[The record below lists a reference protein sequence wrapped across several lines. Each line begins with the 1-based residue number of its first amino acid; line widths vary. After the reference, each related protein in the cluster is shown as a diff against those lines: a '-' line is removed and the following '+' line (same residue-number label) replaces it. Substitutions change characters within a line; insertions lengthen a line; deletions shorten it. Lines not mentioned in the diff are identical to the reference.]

1 MSGQTTARLEETD
14 CERTREAHLCF
25 IPLHGN
31 AVGDAV
37 LRDGMV
43 LGRSPQCALQLET
56 QGVSREHA
64 QVSRQGPLWV
74 IRDLGSTNG
83 TYVQGRRAQH
93 APFQC
98 GAIVRIGDSV
108 LLVARAAFASAQA
121 TELASGL
128 IAGPELALLL
138 EPLQRVAATDLPVVV
153 TGATGTGKELAARAI
168 HDQSPRRDHAFVDIN
183 CSAIPETLIE
193 AELFGH
199 QRGTFTGAHENR
211 SGLFEKASGGTLFLD
226 EVDALNLSA
235 QAKLLRVLQ
244 ERTVRRIGARANI
257 AIDVRIISATNC
269 DLAQAVAEG
278 RFRPDL
284 YYRLRV
290 LPLHVPELCTR
301 GDDVKLLVDH
311 FLRVKSERNGQP
323 LRKFSPEA
331 LRALCDYPWPGNVR
345 ELENTIEYALA
356 IGLDDELGTTDLPP
370 EILSAHPQPSAEDFR
385 QVLQA
390 YMNDTVPLAEIE
402 KRYILSVLQQFGGNQ
417 VRAAA
422 ALGIDRSK
430 LYRRLKQYGVMAV
443 RFIQEENLDGH
454 QLLSMR

>member
-1 MSGQTTARLEETD
+1 MPLVTPTAIDGWPTNHAATHARTASIANDHHPRVGNSKSPTLIGQSPVMRKLFSVIERVAPTD
-14 CERTREAHLCF
+14 A
-25 IPLHGN
+25 
-31 AVGDAV
+31 
-37 LRDGMV
+37 
-43 LGRSPQCALQLET
+43 
-56 QGVSREHA
+56 
-64 QVSRQGPLWV
+64 
-74 IRDLGSTNG
+74 
-83 TYVQGRRAQH
+83 
-93 APFQC
+93 
-98 GAIVRIGDSV
+98 SV
-108 LLVARAAFASAQA
+108 L
-121 TELASGL
+121 
-128 IAGPELALLL
+128 
-138 EPLQRVAATDLPVVV
+138 V

-168 HDQSPRRDHAFVDIN
+168 HDLSPRCDHAFVDIN

-269 DLAQAVAEG
+269 DLALAVAEG

-301 GDDVKLLVDH
+301 GDDVRLLVEH
-311 FLRVKSERNGQP
+311 FLRVKSERNGQR
-323 LRKFSPEA
+323 LREFTPEA
-331 LRALCDYPWPGNVR
+331 MRALCDYPWPGNVR

-356 IGLDDELGTTDLPP
+356 IGLDDELDTGDLPP
-370 EILSAHPQPSAEDFR
+370 EVLTAQPQPSADDFR

-443 RFIQEENLDGH
+443 RFLQEEDLDGL
-454 QLLSMR
+454 QLRSH

>member
-1 MSGQTTARLEETD
+1 M
-14 CERTREAHLCF
+14 
-25 IPLHGN
+25 PLATPPVSDGWVNTH
-31 AVGDAV
+31 ASR
-37 LRDGMV
+37 RD
-43 LGRSPQCALQLET
+43 RP
-56 QGVSREHA
+56 
-64 QVSRQGPLWV
+64 
-74 IRDLGSTNG
+74 
-83 TYVQGRRAQH
+83 
-93 APFQC
+93 
-98 GAIVRIGDSV
+98 
-108 LLVARAAFASAQA
+108 AAK
-121 TELASGL
+121 T
-128 IAGPELALLL
+128 IGPEAPEFKGNPPAPMLVGQSPVMRKLFSVI
-138 EPLQRVAATDLPVVV
+138 QRVAPTDASVLV

-168 HDQSPRRDHAFVDIN
+168 HDMSPRRDGAFVDIN

-226 EVDALNLSA
+226 EIDALNLSA

-269 DLAQAVAEG
+269 NLAEAVAAG

-290 LPLHVPELCTR
+290 LPLHLPELCTR
-301 GDDVKLLVDH
+301 TGDVSLLVEH
-311 FLRVKSERNGQP
+311 FLQMKSAKNGQAP
-323 LRKFSPEA
+323 RKFTPEA
-331 LRALCDYPWPGNVR
+331 MQALCEYPWPGNVR

-356 IGLDDELGTTDLPP
+356 IGLEDELDVMDLPP
-370 EILSAHPQPSAEDFR
+370 EIIDAHRQTGADNFR

-390 YMNDTVPLAEIE
+390 YMNDTVPLAEVE

-443 RFIQEENLDGH
+443 RFLQEEDLNGM
-454 QLLSMR
+454 QLLSGREVMEGQGSGH

>member
-1 MSGQTTARLEETD
+1 MPLATPTVIDGWSSSSNLARSAIALDQQENFRTSNSRTPTLIGQSPVMKKLFSVIERVAPTD
-14 CERTREAHLCF
+14 A
-25 IPLHGN
+25 
-31 AVGDAV
+31 
-37 LRDGMV
+37 
-43 LGRSPQCALQLET
+43 
-56 QGVSREHA
+56 
-64 QVSRQGPLWV
+64 
-74 IRDLGSTNG
+74 
-83 TYVQGRRAQH
+83 
-93 APFQC
+93 
-98 GAIVRIGDSV
+98 SV
-108 LLVARAAFASAQA
+108 L
-121 TELASGL
+121 
-128 IAGPELALLL
+128 I
-138 EPLQRVAATDLPVVV
+138 

-168 HDQSPRRDHAFVDIN
+168 HDMSPRCDKTFVDIN

-301 GDDVKLLVDH
+301 GGDVQLLVDH
-311 FLRVKSERNGQP
+311 FLRLKSQRNGQP
-323 LRKFSPEA
+323 LRPFTDEA
-331 LRALCDYPWPGNVR
+331 IRALCDYPWPGNVR

-356 IGLDDELGTTDLPP
+356 IGLDDELGIADLPP
-370 EILSAHPQPSAEDFR
+370 EILTTTPQPSADDFK

-430 LYRRLKQYGVMAV
+430 LYRRLRQYGVKAV
-443 RFIQEENLDGH
+443 VKFFQEEQHGLQFRGGKVHDTAH
-454 QLLSMR
+454 

>member
-1 MSGQTTARLEETD
+1 MPLATPTAIDGWSTNHTSNHARSG
-14 CERTREAHLCF
+14 
-25 IPLHGN
+25 
-31 AVGDAV
+31 
-37 LRDGMV
+37 
-43 LGRSPQCALQLET
+43 ALALDQLESPRT
-56 QGVSREHA
+56 SNSKTPTLIGQSPVMRKLFS
-64 QVSRQGPLWV
+64 V
-74 IRDLGSTNG
+74 IER
-83 TYVQGRRAQH
+83 V
-93 APFQC
+93 APTD
-98 GAIVRIGDSV
+98 ASV
-108 LLVARAAFASAQA
+108 L
-121 TELASGL
+121 
-128 IAGPELALLL
+128 I
-138 EPLQRVAATDLPVVV
+138 

-168 HDQSPRRDHAFVDIN
+168 HDLSPRRDGAFVDIN

-269 DLAQAVAEG
+269 DLSQAVAEG

-290 LPLHVPELCTR
+290 LPLHVTELCTR
-301 GDDVKLLVDH
+301 GEDVTLLVDH
-311 FLRVKSERNGQP
+311 FLRLKSERNGQP
-323 LRKFSPEA
+323 LRKFTAEA
-331 LRALCDYPWPGNVR
+331 MRALCNYPWPGNVR

-356 IGLDDELGTTDLPP
+356 IGLEDELGTADLPP
-370 EILSAHPQPSAEDFR
+370 EILTSNPQPSADDFR

-443 RFIQEENLDGH
+443 RFLSEEDLDGM
-454 QLLSMR
+454 QLLSGYDESIRRQAKTPTAVKK

>member
-1 MSGQTTARLEETD
+1 MPLATPTAIDGWSTDQKSNSPSSSIAGDEEINNSPDNPKTPTLIGQSPVMRKLFSVIERVAPTD
-14 CERTREAHLCF
+14 A
-25 IPLHGN
+25 
-31 AVGDAV
+31 
-37 LRDGMV
+37 
-43 LGRSPQCALQLET
+43 
-56 QGVSREHA
+56 
-64 QVSRQGPLWV
+64 
-74 IRDLGSTNG
+74 
-83 TYVQGRRAQH
+83 
-93 APFQC
+93 
-98 GAIVRIGDSV
+98 SV
-108 LLVARAAFASAQA
+108 L
-121 TELASGL
+121 
-128 IAGPELALLL
+128 I
-138 EPLQRVAATDLPVVV
+138 

-168 HDQSPRRDHAFVDIN
+168 HDLSPRRNNAFVDIN

-290 LPLHVPELCTR
+290 LPLQLPELCTR
-301 GDDVKLLVDH
+301 GDDVALLVDH
-311 FLRVKSERNGQP
+311 FLRLKAERMGQE
-323 LRKFSPEA
+323 LRSFTPEA
-331 LRALCDYPWPGNVR
+331 LRALREYPWPGNVR
-345 ELENTIEYALA
+345 ELENSIEYALA
-356 IGLDDELGTTDLPP
+356 IGLEEQLDIADLPI
-370 EILSAHPQPSAEDFR
+370 EIANHVPSDLHDFR
-385 QVLQA
+385 SVLQA

-430 LYRRLKQYGVMAV
+430 LYRRLRQYGVKAV
-443 RFIQEENLDGH
+443 KFIQEEEPHGLQFRGAKTPTTSH
-454 QLLSMR
+454 

>member
-1 MSGQTTARLEETD
+1 MPLATPPVFDGWANSQPNRRDRTAAKSLEPEVPAPANHRAPMLVGQSPAMRKLFSVI
-14 CERTREAHLCF
+14 ERVAPTEA
-25 IPLHGN
+25 
-31 AVGDAV
+31 
-37 LRDGMV
+37 
-43 LGRSPQCALQLET
+43 
-56 QGVSREHA
+56 
-64 QVSRQGPLWV
+64 
-74 IRDLGSTNG
+74 
-83 TYVQGRRAQH
+83 
-93 APFQC
+93 
-98 GAIVRIGDSV
+98 SV
-108 LLVARAAFASAQA
+108 L
-121 TELASGL
+121 
-128 IAGPELALLL
+128 I
-138 EPLQRVAATDLPVVV
+138 

-168 HDQSPRRDHAFVDIN
+168 HNMSPRCDAAFVDIN

-269 DLAQAVAEG
+269 DLAQAVAAG

-290 LPLHVPELCTR
+290 LPLHLPELCTR
-301 GDDVKLLVDH
+301 SGDVSLLVDH
-311 FLRVKSERNGQP
+311 FLRVKSERQGRTFVP
-323 LRKFSPEA
+323 RFTPEA
-331 LRALCDYPWPGNVR
+331 MRTLNEYPWPGNVR
-345 ELENTIEYALA
+345 ELENVIEYALA
-356 IGLDDELGTTDLPP
+356 LGNGEELGVEDLPL
-370 EILSAHPQPSAEDFR
+370 ELSEGRSQSNADDLREL
-385 QVLQA
+385 LQA
-390 YMNDTVPLAEIE
+390 YMNDAVPLAEIE

-430 LYRRLKQYGVMAV
+430 LYRRLRQYGVKAV
-443 RFIQEENLDGH
+443 KFLQEEEQDGLQFRGMKTH
-454 QLLSMR
+454 THVV

>member
-1 MSGQTTARLEETD
+1 MPLATPTA
-14 CERTREAHLCF
+14 
-25 IPLHGN
+25 I
-31 AVGDAV
+31 
-37 LRDGMV
+37 DG
-43 LGRSPQCALQLET
+43 
-56 QGVSREHA
+56 
-64 QVSRQGPLWV
+64 W
-74 IRDLGSTNG
+74 STN
-83 TYVQGRRAQH
+83 H
-93 APFQC
+93 ANSHARSTTIAPDKQETPK
-98 GAIVRIGDSV
+98 ISRSISPTLIGQSPVMRKLFSVIERVAPTDASV
-108 LLVARAAFASAQA
+108 L
-121 TELASGL
+121 
-128 IAGPELALLL
+128 I
-138 EPLQRVAATDLPVVV
+138 

-168 HDQSPRRDHAFVDIN
+168 HDMSPRRDNAFVDIN

-290 LPLHVPELCTR
+290 LPLHVPELCSR
-301 GDDVKLLVDH
+301 GDDVKLLVEH
-311 FLRVKSERNGQP
+311 FLRLKSERSGQP
-323 LRKFSPEA
+323 LRNFTAEA
-331 LRALCDYPWPGNVR
+331 MRALCEYPWPGNVR
-345 ELENTIEYALA
+345 ELENAIEYALA
-356 IGLDDELGTTDLPP
+356 IGLEDDLGIADLPT
-370 EILSAHPQPSAEDFR
+370 EIMSSHPQPSVDNFR
-385 QVLQA
+385 EVLQA

-443 RFIQEENLDGH
+443 RFLQEEDLDGM
-454 QLLSMR
+454 QLLSRTGEVGSNAFNALPTSRQQ

>member
-1 MSGQTTARLEETD
+1 MPLATPTAIDGWTTTQTSNRARSGASNVDQQEATRTSGSRTPTLIGESPVMRKLFSVIERVSPTD
-14 CERTREAHLCF
+14 A
-25 IPLHGN
+25 
-31 AVGDAV
+31 
-37 LRDGMV
+37 
-43 LGRSPQCALQLET
+43 
-56 QGVSREHA
+56 
-64 QVSRQGPLWV
+64 
-74 IRDLGSTNG
+74 
-83 TYVQGRRAQH
+83 
-93 APFQC
+93 
-98 GAIVRIGDSV
+98 SV
-108 LLVARAAFASAQA
+108 L
-121 TELASGL
+121 
-128 IAGPELALLL
+128 I
-138 EPLQRVAATDLPVVV
+138 

-168 HDQSPRRDHAFVDIN
+168 HDLSPRRDGAFVDIN

-269 DLAQAVAEG
+269 ELAQAVAEG

-301 GDDVKLLVDH
+301 GEDVKLLVDH
-311 FLRVKSERNGQP
+311 FLRLKAERMGQSP
-323 LRKFSPEA
+323 RPFTPEA
-331 LRALCDYPWPGNVR
+331 MRALQDYPWPGNVR
-345 ELENTIEYALA
+345 ELENAIEYSLA
-356 IGLDDELGTTDLPP
+356 IGMDETLGIADLPI
-370 EILSAHPQPSAEDFR
+370 EIANHEPSDLHDFR
-385 QVLQA
+385 SVLQA

-430 LYRRLKQYGVMAV
+430 LYRRLRQYGVKAV
-443 RFIQEENLDGH
+443 KFFQEEEPHGLQFRGAKTETAAH
-454 QLLSMR
+454 

>member
-1 MSGQTTARLEETD
+1 MPLATPTA
-14 CERTREAHLCF
+14 
-25 IPLHGN
+25 I
-31 AVGDAV
+31 
-37 LRDGMV
+37 DG
-43 LGRSPQCALQLET
+43 
-56 QGVSREHA
+56 
-64 QVSRQGPLWV
+64 W
-74 IRDLGSTNG
+74 STNQTKNNSPSSSVAG
-83 TYVQGRRAQH
+83 H
-93 APFQC
+93 AEENPTTSNS
-98 GAIVRIGDSV
+98 RTPTLIGESPVMKKLFSV
-108 LLVARAAFASAQA
+108 
-121 TELASGL
+121 
-128 IAGPELALLL
+128 I
-138 EPLQRVAATDLPVVV
+138 QRVAPTDASVLI

-168 HDQSPRRDHAFVDIN
+168 HDQSPRCEKAFIDIN

-290 LPLHVPELCTR
+290 LPLQLPELCTR
-301 GDDVKLLVDH
+301 GNDIDLLVDH
-311 FLRVKSERNGQP
+311 FLRLKAERMGQEQ
-323 LRKFSPEA
+323 LRSFTPDAMRA
-331 LRALCDYPWPGNVR
+331 LREYPWPGNVR
-345 ELENTIEYALA
+345 ELENAIEYALA
-356 IGLDDELGTTDLPP
+356 IGIDDELGMTDLPI
-370 EILSAHPQPSAEDFR
+370 EIADHVASDLTDFR
-385 QVLQA
+385 SVLQA

-402 KRYILSVLQQFGGNQ
+402 KRYILTVLQQFGGNQ

-430 LYRRLKQYGVMAV
+430 LYRRLRQYGVKAV
-443 RFIQEENLDGH
+443 KFFQEEEEHGLQFRGGKTTTTAH
-454 QLLSMR
+454 

>member
-1 MSGQTTARLEETD
+1 MPLATPTAIDGWPPNHTNSHSPSSTEAGHVEESSRVNSRTPTLIGQSPVMKKLFSVIERVAPTD
-14 CERTREAHLCF
+14 A
-25 IPLHGN
+25 
-31 AVGDAV
+31 
-37 LRDGMV
+37 
-43 LGRSPQCALQLET
+43 
-56 QGVSREHA
+56 
-64 QVSRQGPLWV
+64 
-74 IRDLGSTNG
+74 
-83 TYVQGRRAQH
+83 
-93 APFQC
+93 
-98 GAIVRIGDSV
+98 SV
-108 LLVARAAFASAQA
+108 L
-121 TELASGL
+121 
-128 IAGPELALLL
+128 I
-138 EPLQRVAATDLPVVV
+138 

-168 HDQSPRRDHAFVDIN
+168 HDLSPRGDKAFVDIN

-290 LPLHVPELCTR
+290 LPLQLPELCTR
-301 GDDVKLLVDH
+301 GEDVDLLVEH
-311 FLRVKSERNGQP
+311 FLRLKAERMGQEQVRHFTP
-323 LRKFSPEA
+323 DAMRA
-331 LRALCDYPWPGNVR
+331 LREYPWPGNVR
-345 ELENTIEYALA
+345 ELENAIEYALA
-356 IGLDDELGTTDLPP
+356 IGMEDELGMADLPI
-370 EILSAHPQPSAEDFR
+370 EIANHVGSDLHDFR
-385 QVLQA
+385 SVLQA

-402 KRYILSVLQQFGGNQ
+402 KRYILTVLQQFGGNQ

-430 LYRRLKQYGVMAV
+430 LYRRLRQYGVKAV
-443 RFIQEENLDGH
+443 RFFQEEEQHGLQFRGAKTSTTTH
-454 QLLSMR
+454 

>member
-1 MSGQTTARLEETD
+1 MPLATPSVIDGWTTD
-14 CERTREAHLCF
+14 
-25 IPLHGN
+25 N
-31 AVGDAV
+31 
-37 LRDGMV
+37 
-43 LGRSPQCALQLET
+43 RS
-56 QGVSREHA
+56 
-64 QVSRQGPLWV
+64 
-74 IRDLGSTNG
+74 
-83 TYVQGRRAQH
+83 
-93 APFQC
+93 
-98 GAIVRIGDSV
+98 GAIAVDQQEAPRTSGSKTPTLIGQSPAMRKLFSVIERVAPTDASV
-108 LLVARAAFASAQA
+108 L
-121 TELASGL
+121 
-128 IAGPELALLL
+128 I
-138 EPLQRVAATDLPVVV
+138 

-168 HDQSPRRDHAFVDIN
+168 HELSPRRDAAFVDIN
-183 CSAIPETLIE
+183 CSAIPDTLIE

-269 DLAQAVAEG
+269 DLGLAVTEG

-290 LPLHVPELCTR
+290 LPLQLPELCTR
-301 GDDVKLLVDH
+301 AGDVELLVEH
-311 FLRVKSERNGQP
+311 FLQLKAQRMGQE
-323 LRKFSPEA
+323 LRRFTPEA
-331 LRALCDYPWPGNVR
+331 MRALREYPWPGNVR

-356 IGLDDELGTTDLPP
+356 IGMDETLGMDDLPI
-370 EILSAHPQPSAEDFR
+370 EIANHVPADVNDFR
-385 QVLQA
+385 SVLQA

-430 LYRRLKQYGVMAV
+430 LYRRLRQYGVKAV
-443 RFIQEENLDGH
+443 KFLQEEEQDGLQFRGSKAH
-454 QLLSMR
+454 VV

>member
-1 MSGQTTARLEETD
+1 MPLATPTAIDGWSTSQTSNISPSGVIAGDVEESPRTTNPRTPTLIGQSPVMKKLFSVIERVAPTD
-14 CERTREAHLCF
+14 A
-25 IPLHGN
+25 
-31 AVGDAV
+31 
-37 LRDGMV
+37 
-43 LGRSPQCALQLET
+43 
-56 QGVSREHA
+56 
-64 QVSRQGPLWV
+64 
-74 IRDLGSTNG
+74 
-83 TYVQGRRAQH
+83 
-93 APFQC
+93 
-98 GAIVRIGDSV
+98 SV
-108 LLVARAAFASAQA
+108 L
-121 TELASGL
+121 
-128 IAGPELALLL
+128 I
-138 EPLQRVAATDLPVVV
+138 

-168 HDQSPRRDHAFVDIN
+168 HDLSPRRDNAFVDIN

-257 AIDVRIISATNC
+257 AIDVRIISASNC

-290 LPLHVPELCTR
+290 LPLQLPELCTR
-301 GDDVKLLVDH
+301 GDDVNLLVDH
-311 FLRVKSERNGQP
+311 FLRLKSERMGQQQ
-323 LRKFSPEA
+323 LRRFTPEA
-331 LRALCDYPWPGNVR
+331 MRALREYPWPGNVR
-345 ELENTIEYALA
+345 ELENAIEYALA
-356 IGLDDELGTTDLPP
+356 IGMEDELDVEDLPI
-370 EILSAHPQPSAEDFR
+370 EIANHVPSDLHDFR
-385 QVLQA
+385 SVLQA

-402 KRYILSVLQQFGGNQ
+402 KRYILTVLQQFGGNQ

-430 LYRRLKQYGVMAV
+430 LYRRLRQYGVKAV
-443 RFIQEENLDGH
+443 KFFQEEEEHGLQFRGAKTTTTAH
-454 QLLSMR
+454 

>member
-1 MSGQTTARLEETD
+1 M
-14 CERTREAHLCF
+14 
-25 IPLHGN
+25 PL
-31 AVGDAV
+31 ATPTVI
-37 LRDGMV
+37 DG
-43 LGRSPQCALQLET
+43 
-56 QGVSREHA
+56 
-64 QVSRQGPLWV
+64 W
-74 IRDLGSTNG
+74 STNPTNQNSPSNSAVHDVEEPTRPRTSRTPTLIG
-83 TYVQGRRAQH
+83 ESPVMKKLFSVIERV
-93 APFQC
+93 APTD
-98 GAIVRIGDSV
+98 ASV
-108 LLVARAAFASAQA
+108 L
-121 TELASGL
+121 
-128 IAGPELALLL
+128 I
-138 EPLQRVAATDLPVVV
+138 

-168 HDQSPRRDHAFVDIN
+168 HDLSPRRNNAFVDIN

-290 LPLHVPELCTR
+290 LPLQLPELCTR
-301 GDDVKLLVDH
+301 GNDVDLLVEH
-311 FLRVKSERNGQP
+311 FLRLKTERMGQEEV
-323 LRKFSPEA
+323 RHFTPEA
-331 LRALCDYPWPGNVR
+331 MSALREYPWPGNVR
-345 ELENTIEYALA
+345 ELENAIEYSLA
-356 IGLDDELGTTDLPP
+356 IGMEEELGMADLPI
-370 EILSAHPQPSAEDFR
+370 EIADHVASDINDFR
-385 QVLQA
+385 SVLEA

-402 KRYILSVLQQFGGNQ
+402 KRYILTVLQQFGGNQ

-430 LYRRLKQYGVMAV
+430 LYRRLRQYGVKAV
-443 RFIQEENLDGH
+443 KFFQEEEEHGLQFRGGKTTTTAH
-454 QLLSMR
+454 

>member
-1 MSGQTTARLEETD
+1 MPLATPTAIDGWTTSNTRSGTIAIDKQEPQRTSGTKTPTLIGQSPVMRKLFSVI
-14 CERTREAHLCF
+14 ERVAPTEA
-25 IPLHGN
+25 
-31 AVGDAV
+31 
-37 LRDGMV
+37 
-43 LGRSPQCALQLET
+43 
-56 QGVSREHA
+56 
-64 QVSRQGPLWV
+64 
-74 IRDLGSTNG
+74 
-83 TYVQGRRAQH
+83 
-93 APFQC
+93 
-98 GAIVRIGDSV
+98 SV
-108 LLVARAAFASAQA
+108 L
-121 TELASGL
+121 
-128 IAGPELALLL
+128 I
-138 EPLQRVAATDLPVVV
+138 

-168 HDQSPRRDHAFVDIN
+168 HQLSPRRDGAFVDIN

-301 GDDVKLLVDH
+301 VGDVPLLVDY
-311 FLRVKSERNGQP
+311 FLRMKSERNGQP
-323 LRKFSPEA
+323 LRKFTEEA
-331 LRALCDYPWPGNVR
+331 MRALCEYPWPGNVR

-356 IGLDDELGTTDLPP
+356 IGIEDELGTGDLPP
-370 EILSAHPQPSAEDFR
+370 EIVTAASQPSPDNFR

-443 RFIQEENLDGH
+443 RFIQEEDLDGM
-454 QLLSMR
+454 QLLSGGDESDRYPKMPAWKR

>member
-1 MSGQTTARLEETD
+1 MPLSTPTA
-14 CERTREAHLCF
+14 F
-25 IPLHGN
+25 
-31 AVGDAV
+31 
-37 LRDGMV
+37 DGWTSPTSNHA
-43 LGRSPQCALQLET
+43 RS
-56 QGVSREHA
+56 
-64 QVSRQGPLWV
+64 
-74 IRDLGSTNG
+74 
-83 TYVQGRRAQH
+83 
-93 APFQC
+93 
-98 GAIVRIGDSV
+98 GAIALDQQVALRTSGSRTQTLIGQSPVMKKLFSVIERVAPTDASV
-108 LLVARAAFASAQA
+108 L
-121 TELASGL
+121 
-128 IAGPELALLL
+128 I
-138 EPLQRVAATDLPVVV
+138 

-168 HDQSPRRDHAFVDIN
+168 HDLSPRGDAAFVDIN

-269 DLAQAVAEG
+269 DLTQAVAEG

-290 LPLHVPELCTR
+290 LPLHLPELCTR
-301 GDDVKLLVDH
+301 ANDISLLVEH
-311 FLRVKSERNGQP
+311 FLRIKAERQGRLTTPRFSSEAMRTLN
-323 LRKFSPEA
+323 
-331 LRALCDYPWPGNVR
+331 DYPWPGNVR
-345 ELENTIEYALA
+345 ELENVIEYALA
-356 IGLDDELGTTDLPP
+356 LGNGDELGIEDLPL
-370 EILSAHPQPSAEDFR
+370 EVVQSRVQSGADDLREL
-385 QVLQA
+385 LQA
-390 YMNDTVPLAEIE
+390 YMNDAVPLAEIE

-430 LYRRLKQYGVMAV
+430 LYRRLRQYGVKAV
-443 RFIQEENLDGH
+443 KFLQEEEQDGLQFRGMKSH
-454 QLLSMR
+454 VV

>member
-1 MSGQTTARLEETD
+1 MPPATPTA
-14 CERTREAHLCF
+14 
-25 IPLHGN
+25 I
-31 AVGDAV
+31 
-37 LRDGMV
+37 DG
-43 LGRSPQCALQLET
+43 
-56 QGVSREHA
+56 
-64 QVSRQGPLWV
+64 W
-74 IRDLGSTNG
+74 STNH
-83 TYVQGRRAQH
+83 QNNH
-93 APFQC
+93 ARPGPIATEKQENLR
-98 GAIVRIGDSV
+98 VNTSKSPTLIGQSPVMKKLFSIIERVAPTDASV
-108 LLVARAAFASAQA
+108 L
-121 TELASGL
+121 
-128 IAGPELALLL
+128 I
-138 EPLQRVAATDLPVVV
+138 

-168 HDQSPRRDHAFVDIN
+168 HDMSPRRDNAFVDIN

-290 LPLHVPELCTR
+290 LPLHLPELCSR
-301 GDDVKLLVDH
+301 GEDVRLLVEH
-311 FLRVKSERNGQP
+311 FLRVKSERNGQQ
-323 LRKFSPEA
+323 LRKFTAEA
-331 LRALCDYPWPGNVR
+331 MRALCEYPWPGNVR

-356 IGLDDELGTTDLPP
+356 IGLEDELGIADLPP
-370 EILSAHPQPSAEDFR
+370 EIMSSHSQPSVDNFR
-385 QVLQA
+385 QVLEA

-443 RFIQEENLDGH
+443 RFLQEEDLNGM
-454 QLLSMR
+454 QLLSRNENEKNGIAH

>member
-1 MSGQTTARLEETD
+1 MPLVTPTA
-14 CERTREAHLCF
+14 
-25 IPLHGN
+25 I
-31 AVGDAV
+31 
-37 LRDGMV
+37 DG
-43 LGRSPQCALQLET
+43 
-56 QGVSREHA
+56 
-64 QVSRQGPLWV
+64 W
-74 IRDLGSTNG
+74 STN
-83 TYVQGRRAQH
+83 H
-93 APFQC
+93 ATSHARST
-98 GAIVRIGDSV
+98 AIANEHKETIRVGSSSKSPTLIGQSPVMRKLFSVIERVAPTDASV
-108 LLVARAAFASAQA
+108 L
-121 TELASGL
+121 
-128 IAGPELALLL
+128 I
-138 EPLQRVAATDLPVVV
+138 

-301 GDDVKLLVDH
+301 GDDVQLLVEH
-311 FLRVKSERNGQP
+311 FLRVKSERSGQP
-323 LRKFSPEA
+323 LRKFTPEA
-331 LRALCDYPWPGNVR
+331 MRALCDYPWPGNVR

-356 IGLDDELGTTDLPP
+356 IGLDDELDTGDLPP
-370 EILSAHPQPSAEDFR
+370 EILTAAPQPSADDFR

-443 RFIQEENLDGH
+443 RFIQEEDLDGH
-454 QLLSMR
+454 QFRSH

>member
-1 MSGQTTARLEETD
+1 MRKLFSVI
-14 CERTREAHLCF
+14 ERVAPTEA
-25 IPLHGN
+25 
-31 AVGDAV
+31 
-37 LRDGMV
+37 
-43 LGRSPQCALQLET
+43 
-56 QGVSREHA
+56 
-64 QVSRQGPLWV
+64 
-74 IRDLGSTNG
+74 
-83 TYVQGRRAQH
+83 
-93 APFQC
+93 
-98 GAIVRIGDSV
+98 SV
-108 LLVARAAFASAQA
+108 L
-121 TELASGL
+121 
-128 IAGPELALLL
+128 I
-138 EPLQRVAATDLPVVV
+138 

-168 HDQSPRRDHAFVDIN
+168 HNMSPRRDAAFVDIN

-269 DLAQAVAEG
+269 DLAQAVAAG

-290 LPLHVPELCTR
+290 LPLHLPELCTR
-301 GDDVKLLVDH
+301 NGDVSLLVEH
-311 FLRVKSERNGQP
+311 FLRTKSERQGRLAP
-323 LRKFSPEA
+323 RFTSEA
-331 LRALCDYPWPGNVR
+331 MKTLNEYPWPGNVR
-345 ELENTIEYALA
+345 ELENVIEYALA
-356 IGLDDELGTTDLPP
+356 LGNGDELGVDDLPL
-370 EILSAHPQPSAEDFR
+370 ELTQSRGQAASDDLREL
-385 QVLQA
+385 LQA
-390 YMNDTVPLAEIE
+390 YMTDAVPLAEIE

-430 LYRRLKQYGVMAV
+430 LYRRLRQYGVKAV
-443 RFIQEENLDGH
+443 KFLQEEEQDGLQFRGLKTH
-454 QLLSMR
+454 VV